1 MFQVQVK
8 MEHLVFQPKNHQNLV
23 EFSYI
28 TWFKYL
34 RDQNQVRFK
43 YLTQILLNL
52 NHQFWS
58 ENYEE
63 DIDNLNNDI
72 FNWV

>member
-34 RDQNQVRFK
+34 RDQNQVINF
-43 YLTQILLNL
+43 I
-52 NHQFWS
+52 S
-58 ENYEE
+58 
-63 DIDNLNNDI
+63 IDSTGPVLK
-72 FNWV
+72 